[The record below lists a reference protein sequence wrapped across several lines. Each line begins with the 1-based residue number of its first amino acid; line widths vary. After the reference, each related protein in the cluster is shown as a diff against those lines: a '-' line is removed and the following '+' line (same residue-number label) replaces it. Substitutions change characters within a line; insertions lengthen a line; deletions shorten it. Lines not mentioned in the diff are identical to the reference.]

1 MRRSLKRNMFILLL
15 VVLAVFSG
23 VVGLFLLELEKR
35 SEHDIRNQEQIVA
48 LNEIEKLTEKNGI
61 SPAKKQIE
69 EFRQQLDTNNG
80 NQQYKTEK
88 RWLFMIWFFSVIG
101 MCSLY
106 FVMYWNVLRPFE
118 KLEKYAEE
126 IALGNL
132 EIHLDYSRG
141 SPFGAFTWAFDHMR
155 REILKARICE
165 QEAIEKNKTVIAT
178 LSHDIKTPV
187 SSIRAYAEGLE
198 ANMDSTP
205 QRRQRYLSV
214 IMKKCDQ
221 VTQLTND
228 LLLHSLTDLD
238 KLQIQWETV
247 EMRSFL
253 QQALQELSGKKG
265 DLVLESEIV
274 SARLQADGK
283 RLAQVLD
290 NIVGNA
296 RKYAQGTWIYF
307 WTVKKENFYEIH
319 IKDEGNGILPEDMP
333 FVFEKFYRG
342 KNAKDESG
350 AGLGL
355 YIVKYIMTQ
364 MGGEVRLINSGAGLE
379 VVLEFDLL
387 KTS

>member
-1 MRRSLKRNMFILLL
+1 
-15 VVLAVFSG
+15 
-23 VVGLFLLELEKR
+23 
-35 SEHDIRNQEQIVA
+35 
-48 LNEIEKLTEKNGI
+48 
-61 SPAKKQIE
+61 
-69 EFRQQLDTNNG
+69 
-80 NQQYKTEK
+80 
-88 RWLFMIWFFSVIG
+88 
-101 MCSLY
+101 
-106 FVMYWNVLRPFE
+106 
-118 KLEKYAEE
+118 
-126 IALGNL
+126 
-132 EIHLDYSRG
+132 
-141 SPFGAFTWAFDHMR
+141 
-155 REILKARICE
+155 
-165 QEAIEKNKTVIAT
+165 
-178 LSHDIKTPV
+178 
-187 SSIRAYAEGLE
+187 
-198 ANMDSTP
+198 MDSTP
-205 QRRQRYLSV
+205 KRRQRYLSV

-253 QQALQELSGKKG
+253 QQALQELSGEKG
-265 DLVLESEIV
+265 DLVLESEII

-290 NIVGNA
+290 NIIGNA

-307 WTVKKENFYEIH
+307 WTVKTENFYEIH

-333 FVFEKFYRG
+333 FIFEKFYRG
-342 KNAKDESG
+342 KNVKDESG